1 MICISTL
8 QYNTLH
14 STTRS
19 LRESDT
25 RESAAADSHRS
36 DHRRSASNFTEHGGE
51 PSSRSRRRS
60 DTSREDVRR
69 PLPTGGNSVVGSEDG
84 SDQIGMNP
92 CNSKFILSSYQWYD
106 YPSMQLSEY
115 SSVVIQHVVR
125 VIMFT
130 MINTYF
136 TNKPDAYNN
145 RSDTIRH
152 LNFL

>member
-25 RESAAADSHRS
+25 RDPASADSRRS
-36 DHRRSASNFTEHGGE
+36 DQRRSDSNFTEHNRE
-51 PSSRSRRRS
+51 PSSSSRRRS
-60 DTSREDVRR
+60 DTSREDARC
-69 PLPTGGNSVVGSEDG
+69 PLPTGGKGVVGSEDG

-92 CNSKFILSSYQWYD
+92 CNSKFILTSYQLYN
-106 YPSMQLSEY
+106 YPSVQLTQY
-115 SSVVIQHVVR
+115 SSVVIPCVLR

-130 MINTYF
+130 MINTYI

-145 RSDTIRH
+145 RSDTISH
-152 LNFL
+152 LKFL